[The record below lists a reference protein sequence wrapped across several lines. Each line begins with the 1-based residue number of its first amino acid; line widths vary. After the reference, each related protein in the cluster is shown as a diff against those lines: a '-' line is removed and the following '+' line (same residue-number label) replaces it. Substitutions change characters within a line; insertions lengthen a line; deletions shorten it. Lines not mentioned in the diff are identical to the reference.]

1 MSESVRS
8 LPRDDPDAVR
18 RQLIDATEACF
29 RRFGVAKT
37 TMEDIASTAGVSRA
51 TVYRYVSGRDELI
64 LGVLLRA
71 GDEFYARV
79 VRADT
84 FADALIDGVLY
95 TLDQVRADDRLT
107 LLFAPEAAGETV
119 TIAGAADALFQ
130 RSANYL
136 RPLVVE
142 AQANGEL
149 RRDINADDLGEWM
162 IRVILSF
169 LTVRGPKTAPDHSF
183 GACWSSTC
191 CRPCPDRC
199 GSSKLGRCSSWGTSV
214 EDARRL
220 RGRRQRLRARRD
232 GPRSRR
238 CPT

>member
-1 MSESVRS
+1 MSEPVRS

-37 TMEDIASTAGVSRA
+37 TMEDIASAAGVSRA
-51 TVYRYVSGRDELI
+51 TVYRYASGRDELI

-71 GDEFYARV
+71 GDEFYARLGKRV

-84 FADALIDGVLY
+84 FADALIEGVLY
-95 TLDQVRADDRLT
+95 TLDQVRADERLA

-162 IRVILSF
+162 IRVIMSF
-169 LTVRGPKTAPDHSF
+169 LTVRGPKRRT
-183 GACWSSTC
+183 
-191 CRPCPDRC
+191 RPQ
-199 GSSKLGRCSSWGTSV
+199 L
-214 EDARRL
+214 RRL
-220 RGRRQRLRARRD
+220 LEQYLLPAL
-232 GPRSRR
+232 S
-238 CPT
+238 

>member
-1 MSESVRS
+1 MSEPVRS

-71 GDEFYARV
+71 GDEFYARLGKRV

-84 FADALIDGVLY
+84 FADALVDGVLY
-95 TLDQVRADDRLT
+95 TLDQVRADDRLA

-130 RSANYL
+130 RSGNYL
-136 RPLVVE
+136 RPLVDE
-142 AQANGEL
+142 AQARGEL

-169 LTVRGPKTAPDHSF
+169 LTVRGPKTR
-183 GACWSSTC
+183 T
-191 CRPCPDRC
+191 RPQ
-199 GSSKLGRCSSWGTSV
+199 L
-214 EDARRL
+214 RRL
-220 RGRRQRLRARRD
+220 LEQYLLPAL
-232 GPRSRR
+232 S
-238 CPT
+238 